1 MTIHT
6 TVHSVS
12 ALYHYLHPI
21 TLSVI
26 ITLFQILYYSFIVN
40 VLTPSILN
48 FVLHNFFV
56 FDSIFLLLRTLKKQQ
71 SAASSQSMQE
81 GRAFEQRL
89 RIIIEQK
96 LCKKKFQLITDT
108 VDAADVSAVAVV
120 AEIVATDAGGKKVK
134 PTKKMLEQQREEKE
148 IEEKKRL
155 EEQQEREES
164 SSELRREVTALTAEI
179 FKYLACT
186 IAPLRPVALSA
197 LLCLTRAAVS
207 TPNTDVQCKAAISLA
222 VQTAFKE
229 FSSKKNSRL
238 APKIFEELIQRYPDF
253 CVASFLDDLVSSCA
267 SAKSSFLRAECCR
280 LLSEILKRQKSLQ
293 TGTLDLVD
301 SSIINIVTSLGGAIT
316 INFSVASEKEEVVE
330 KEEKVGKKGKKNK
343 KDDVATIVEKNIPMD
358 GLKDGNSKMVAGNVE
373 KEKETRAKRLKP
385 LLLCAKELASLLK
398 SQRGKTSKNQED
410 AVKALLTIM
419 QSEGVRS
426 SSSSS
431 TAVQRL
437 TEQVVQLLT
446 VATGEDNKSKK
457 EKAESATAASS
468 LMIKANEGGKKV
480 EKREEKKEEKKARKE
495 PKEDKMVTSSGQV
508 EQEDGDDALPIGE
521 YVLVGAKGPNFK
533 KKKGDKKESEEDR
546 QVILDAAEKQLI
558 KKMHEE
564 KRTRADNEEAN
575 KEVEVEKK
583 RKWHE

>member
-1 MTIHT
+1 MIIHT
-6 TVHSVS
+6 TVNSVS
-12 ALYHYLHPI
+12 APYHYLHPI

-40 VLTPSILN
+40 VLTPSMFN

-81 GRAFEQRL
+81 GRVFEQRL

-96 LCKKKFQLITDT
+96 LCKKKFQLITNITDS
-108 VDAADVSAVAVV
+108 ADVSATAVV
-120 AEIVATDAGGKKVK
+120 PVTEIVTTDPGGKKVK
-134 PTKKMLEQQREEKE
+134 QTKKMLEQVREEKE
-148 IEEKKRL
+148 REDKKKL
-155 EEQQEREES
+155 EEQLELEES
-164 SSELRREVTALTAEI
+164 SSELRQEIIALTTEI
-179 FKYLACT
+179 FRYLACT

-197 LLCLTRAAVS
+197 LLCITRAAVS
-207 TPNTDVQCKAAISLA
+207 TPNTDVQCKTVISSALQAA
-222 VQTAFKE
+222 FRE
-229 FSSKKNSRL
+229 FSAKKNSRL

-280 LLSEILKRQKSLQ
+280 LLGEILKRQKSLQ
-293 TGTLDLVD
+293 SGTLDLLD
-301 SSIINIVTSLGGAIT
+301 SSIINIVTSLGGAIS
-316 INFSVASEKEEVVE
+316 INFSPASLVEKEEVIE
-330 KEEKVGKKGKKNK
+330 KEEKTSKKGKKNK
-343 KDDVATIVEKNIPMD
+343 KDDVAAVAEKNIPMNEV
-358 GLKDGNSKMVAGNVE
+358 KDGSNKIVAGNAE

-398 SQRGKTSKNQED
+398 AQRGTSDKNQEQ

-426 SSSSS
+426 GGSSS

-437 TEQVVQLLT
+437 TEQVIQLLT
-446 VATGEDNKSKK
+446 VTSGEDNKPKK
-457 EKAESATAASS
+457 KKAEIVPAASS
-468 LMIKANEGGKKV
+468 IVIKANEG
-480 EKREEKKEEKKARKE
+480 ERKEEKKARKE
-495 PKEDKMVTSSGQV
+495 AQENKMVSSSGQA
-508 EQEDGDDALPIGE
+508 EQEDGDDALPVGE
-521 YVLVGAKGPNFK
+521 YVAVGAKGPNFK

-558 KKMHEE
+558 KRMHED
-564 KRTRADNEEAN
+564 KRMRADNEEAN
-575 KEVEVEKK
+575 GEVEVEKK